1 MRLSPWKV
9 FAGCKVVGVVGSQAG
24 GSQAGGRSTWFLHPP
39 THTPPHPTN
48 KQTKSQPCQAI
59 FAWDCLSFPI
69 WCNTHWC
76 LQEA

>member
-24 GSQAGGRSTWFLHPP
+24 GLSTWFLHPP
-39 THTPPHPTN
+39 TQ
-48 KQTKSQPCQAI
+48 QTKSQPCQAI
-59 FAWDCLSFPI
+59 FVWDCLSFPI
-69 WCNTHWC
+69 WCYTHWC